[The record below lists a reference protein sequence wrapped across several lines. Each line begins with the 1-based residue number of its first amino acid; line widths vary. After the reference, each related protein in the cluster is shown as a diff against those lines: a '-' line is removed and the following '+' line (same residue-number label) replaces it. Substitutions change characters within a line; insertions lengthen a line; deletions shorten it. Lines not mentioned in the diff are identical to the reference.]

1 MSITL
6 NFTPELETQVH
17 NAAVAANISP
27 DLYIAQLIQQHFHQ
41 PHVPRLNQLES
52 KLLQQINL
60 GLPQTVWQQYHQ
72 LVAKRRAETLSMA
85 EQQTLIQITNQIEIA
100 NAQRIEALIKLAAL
114 RHTSLD
120 DLMAKLGIKS
130 PLYV

>member
-6 NFTPELETQVH
+6 NFTPELETQVY

-72 LVAKRRAETLSMA
+72 LVAKRRAETLSLA

-100 NAQRIEALIKLAAL
+100 NAQRIEALVKLATL

-120 DLMAKLGIKS
+120 NLMANLGIKS